1 MDFFERLFIFH
12 SGSMMSN
19 TESPDKKDHPF
30 PDAWDRNPYEAPT
43 AHVGDVKTSI
53 DDTLADEPNKVAAGR
68 GIAWWKE
75 GWGLFRE
82 SPGLWIGMG
91 LTLAIISIV
100 VGLIPVIGNL
110 AGSLIFPVFTAGLM
124 LGCHSLESGED
135 LSFGHL
141 FAGFQYNFG
150 RLVMIGL
157 LYLLG
162 IIVIIALFF
171 VFGLGGGFFAVM
183 TGAKAEMAMM
193 AAVPA
198 MLLGGLVALLLGIP
212 LVMALWFSP
221 ALVVLHDLTAFEAM
235 KLSIRG
241 CLRNILPTLVYSLVL
256 IALAVLATV
265 PVMLGWLVLLPL
277 MFCGTYAIYRD
288 IFTRAR

>member
-1 MDFFERLFIFH
+1 
-12 SGSMMSN
+12 MMPNS
-19 TESPDKKDHPF
+19 ESPDKKDHPF
-30 PDAWDRNPYEAPT
+30 PDAWNRNPYEAPT
-43 AHVGDVKTSI
+43 AHVRDVKTSI

-75 GWGLFRE
+75 SWGLFRE

-91 LTLAIISIV
+91 LALAIISIV
-100 VGLIPVIGNL
+100 IGVIPVIGNL

-141 FAGFQYNFG
+141 FAGFQNNFG
-150 RLVMIGL
+150 RLMMIGL

-162 IIVIIALFF
+162 IIVIVVIFF

-183 TGAKAEMAMM
+183 TGGDAGMS
-193 AAVPA
+193 AAAPV
-198 MLLGGLVALLLGIP
+198 LLLCGLVALLLGIP

-221 ALVVLHDLTAFEAM
+221 ALVVLHDMTAFEAM

-241 CLRNILPTLVYSLVL
+241 CLRNILPTLIYSLVL

-265 PVMLGWLVLLPL
+265 PVLLGWLVLLPM